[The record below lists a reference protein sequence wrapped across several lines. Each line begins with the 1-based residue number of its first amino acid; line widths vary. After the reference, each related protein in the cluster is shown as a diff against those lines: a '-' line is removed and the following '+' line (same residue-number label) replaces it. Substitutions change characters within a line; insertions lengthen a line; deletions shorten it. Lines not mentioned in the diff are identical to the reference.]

1 MSSAQKPTWQALL
14 KDDRVEPHRTNAR
27 EIVDVRALVARNL
40 KDAGVKGL
48 SADNRFGLAYEA
60 ALILAKMV
68 IAAAGYR
75 VRGQSAH
82 FTTFEALEVAM
93 GEPSKPFSIYF
104 DRCRRKRN
112 TLSYDAAGVV
122 TETEAA
128 EILKLVEAFRTLVE
142 EWLKAQPCAST
153 SDSRSSPDSRRPD

>member
-1 MSSAQKPTWQALL
+1 MADL
-14 KDDRVEPHRTNAR
+14 
-27 EIVDVRALVARNL
+27 RALVARNL

-48 SADNRFGLAYEA
+48 SADNRFGLVYGA

-68 IAAAGYR
+68 IAVAEYR
-75 VRGQSAH
+75 VRGQSAR

-93 GEPSKPFSIYF
+93 GEQSKPFSIYF

-122 TETEAA
+122 TETEAP
-128 EILKLVEAFRTLVE
+128 EILKQVEAFRTSVE
-142 EWLKAQPCAST
+142 ECLKAETGGTDHDAP
-153 SDSRSSPDSRRPD
+153 